1 MKQEFTLRTLGV
13 AIGLALAAP
22 ALFAQTP
29 AAAPKP
35 VSPPAAVKPA
45 AAPVTAPAATPAAAQ
60 PKPAAGVAATPAAP
74 AAPATPAPAAGTP
87 AIPGAPADP
96 NAPPPAPPP
105 PPLSDI
111 IFTNGDVITLDDK
124 RPAAQAVAVK
134 GTRII
139 AVGKAKE
146 ILARWKSEG
155 TEVVDLAGKTL
166 VPGFVDAW
174 GQMSRLGLYS
184 VAAPLQPPPAGS
196 VSDVNGLVRSL
207 RDWSKGDLAQRFGW
221 VIGYG
226 YDDSR
231 LREQRPLT
239 RQDLDGVSADKPVL
253 VIHHSGRQV
262 VANSRALELAGITRD
277 SVSPPAGSIGRWP
290 GSKEPDGVLDGAA
303 AAALLGA
310 LPKLSADD
318 RQALI
323 QQGQTLYLQ
332 NGYTTAVEGR
342 ATPED
347 LALYTQAAD
356 TGALKLDVMIY
367 ADLASAGGAL
377 KGHKSVGPKYYKNRL
392 RLAGVSFALDGVAE
406 DRSAWLT
413 QPYQLPPPGKR
424 SAYSGYPWATDEAAA
439 DLFTRAYAGGWPVAV
454 QANGDAAIAQ
464 AIAGLRAA
472 AVQPAS
478 PPADP
483 PSKLSAKQ
491 RARQAL
497 NDAARQPAP
506 PRPPLLVGAQAV
518 GDAQLDALK
527 EAGAAVSFAPQ
538 RLALSLA
545 ALKDYTLGPERAAR
559 FAPAAA
565 AQARGLPVMLH
576 ADPARLDPSPFAVMA
591 AAIKRPLGEDQQLA
605 PLDALKAVTLLP
617 ARQLGEEK
625 VKGSIAAGK
634 LADFAVL
641 SANPLKTPADKL
653 GEIRVVG
660 TVKEGV
666 TVFSSNE
673 GGVPITR

>member
-35 VSPPAAVKPA
+35 VSPPAVVKP
-45 AAPVTAPAATPAAAQ
+45 AAPVTAPAVAQAKPAAA
-60 PKPAAGVAATPAAP
+60 AATP

-87 AIPGAPADP
+87 AVPGAPADP

-134 GTRII
+134 GTKII

-196 VSDVNGLVRSL
+196 VTDVNGLVRSL

-239 RQDLDGVSADKPVL
+239 RQDLDAVSADKPVL

-262 VANSRALELAGITRD
+262 VLNSRALELAGITRD
-277 SVSPPAGSIGRWP
+277 SANPPAGSIGRWP
-290 GSKEPDGVLDGAA
+290 GSREPDGVLDGAA

-367 ADLASAGGAL
+367 ADLASAGSAL
-377 KGHKSVGPKYYKNRL
+377 KSHKSVGPKYYKNRL

-439 DLFTRAYAGGWPVAV
+439 ELFTRAAAGGWPVAV
-454 QANGDAAIAQ
+454 QANGDAAIDQ

-472 AVQPAS
+472 AAVQPAS
-478 PPADP
+478 PTAEIG
-483 PSKLSAKQ
+483 
-491 RARQAL
+491 RA
-497 NDAARQPAP
+497 
-506 PRPPLLVGAQAV
+506 
-518 GDAQLDALK
+518 
-527 EAGAAVSFAPQ
+527 SC
-538 RLALSLA
+538 
-545 ALKDYTLGPERAAR
+545 
-559 FAPAAA
+559 
-565 AQARGLPVMLH
+565 RG
-576 ADPARLDPSPFAVMA
+576 
-591 AAIKRPLGEDQQLA
+591 
-605 PLDALKAVTLLP
+605 
-617 ARQLGEEK
+617 
-625 VKGSIAAGK
+625 
-634 LADFAVL
+634 
-641 SANPLKTPADKL
+641 
-653 GEIRVVG
+653 RV
-660 TVKEGV
+660 
-666 TVFSSNE
+666 
-673 GGVPITR
+673 

>member
-1 MKQEFTLRTLGV
+1 MKHEFTLRTLGA

-29 AAAPKP
+29 TAAPKP
-35 VSPPAAVKPA
+35 VTAPPAAAKPA
-45 AAPVTAPAATPAAAQ
+45 AAPVTTPAVAPA
-60 PKPAAGVAATPAAP
+60 KPATTPAAP
-74 AAPATPAPAAGTP
+74 ATGATPATGTAP
-87 AIPGAPADP
+87 TGSAAPADP

-111 IFTNGDVITLDDK
+111 IFTNGDVVTLDDK
-124 RPAAQAVAVK
+124 RPAAQAVAIK
-134 GTRII
+134 GTRIV
-139 AVGKAKE
+139 AVGKAKD

-174 GQMSRLGLYS
+174 GQLSRLGLYS
-184 VAAPLQPPPAGS
+184 VAAPLQPPPGGS
-196 VSDVNGLVRSL
+196 VSDINGLVRTL
-207 RDWSKGDLAQRFGW
+207 RDWSRGDLAQRFGW
-221 VIGYG
+221 IIGYG

-239 RQDLDGVSADKPVL
+239 RQDLDAVSADKPVL

-310 LPKLSADD
+310 LPRLSADD

-356 TGALKLDVMIY
+356 TGALKLDVMLY
-367 ADLASAGGAL
+367 ADLASASGAL

-424 SAYSGYPWATDEAAA
+424 SAYSGYAWASDEAQSWVRASLHILRSWRRQQL
-439 DLFTRAYAGGWPVAV
+439 DLCHRRLGWTCRASVTPFYLARWGRWDDPAQAQEDPAHPVRLLPELRTLGLKLRDCSSMGLPGWVRVSV
-454 QANGDAAIAQ
+454 QA
-464 AIAGLRAA
+464 
-472 AVQPAS
+472 
-478 PPADP
+478 P
-483 PSKLSAKQ
+483 PSQ
-491 RARQAL
+491 QAL
-497 NDAARQPAP
+497 SQLWRQ
-506 PRPPLLVGAQAV
+506 VIG
-518 GDAQLDALK
+518 
-527 EAGAAVSFAPQ
+527 ESSFVPTVRQ
-538 RLALSLA
+538 SGFQSLST
-545 ALKDYTLGPERAAR
+545 Y
-559 FAPAAA
+559 
-565 AQARGLPVMLH
+565 
-576 ADPARLDPSPFAVMA
+576 
-591 AAIKRPLGEDQQLA
+591 
-605 PLDALKAVTLLP
+605 
-617 ARQLGEEK
+617 
-625 VKGSIAAGK
+625 
-634 LADFAVL
+634 
-641 SANPLKTPADKL
+641 
-653 GEIRVVG
+653 
-660 TVKEGV
+660 
-666 TVFSSNE
+666 
-673 GGVPITR
+673 

>member
-1 MKQEFTLRTLGV
+1 MKHEFTLRTLGA

-35 VSPPAAVKPA
+35 ATPVPAAAVKPA
-45 AAPVTAPAATPAAAQ
+45 PATAPAAPPA
-60 PKPAAGVAATPAAP
+60 KPAAGPAAAPVAATAAP
-74 AAPATPAPAAGTP
+74 AGTPPAAGT
-87 AIPGAPADP
+87 APADP

-111 IFTNGDVITLDDK
+111 IFTNGDVLTLDDK
-124 RPAAQAVAVK
+124 RPSAQAVAIK
-134 GTRII
+134 GTKII
-139 AVGKAKE
+139 AVGKSKE

-174 GQMSRLGLYS
+174 GQLSRLGLYS

-196 VSDVNGLVRSL
+196 VSDINGLVRSL
-207 RDWSKGDLAQRFGW
+207 RDWSKADLAQRFGW
-221 VIGYG
+221 IIGYG

-231 LREQRPLT
+231 LREQRPLS
-239 RQDLDGVSADKPVL
+239 RQDLDAVSTDKPVL

-262 VANSRALELAGITRD
+262 VLNSRALELAGITRD
-277 SVSPPAGSIGRWP
+277 SANPPAGRIGRWP
-290 GSKEPDGVLDGAA
+290 GSKEPDGSLDGAA
-303 AAALLGA
+303 ATALLGA

-356 TGALKLDVMIY
+356 TGALKLDVMLY

-377 KGHKSVGPKYYKNRL
+377 KGHKSVGPRYYKNRL

-424 SAYSGYPWATDEAAA
+424 SAYSGYPWASDEAAA
-439 DLFTRAYAGGWPVAV
+439 ELFARAAAGGWPVAV
-454 QANGDAAIAQ
+454 EANGDAAIDQ
-464 AIAGLRAA
+464 AIKGLRAAA

-478 PPADP
+478 APATLP
-483 PSKLSAKQ
+483 TAQPAKPAAKQ
-491 RARQAL
+491 RARQPL
-497 NDAARQPAP
+497 GDAARQPAP

-527 EAGAAVSFAPQ
+527 EAGAAISFAPQ

-565 AQARGLPVMLH
+565 AQARGLPVLLH

-591 AAIKRPLGEDQQLA
+591 AAAKRPLGEDQQLA
-605 PLDALKAVTLLP
+605 PLDALKALTLQP

-625 VKGSIAAGK
+625 LKGSIAAGK

-666 TVFSSNE
+666 TVFGSGE

>member
-1 MKQEFTLRTLGV
+1 MKHEFTLRTLGA

-29 AAAPKP
+29 VAAPKP
-35 VSPPAAVKPA
+35 VSPPTAVKPA
-45 AAPVTAPAATPAAAQ
+45 AVPVAAPAAAQAKPAAGAATPAAQ
-60 PKPAAGVAATPAAP
+60 
-74 AAPATPAPAAGTP
+74 ATPAPAAGTP
-87 AIPGAPADP
+87 AVSGTPADP
-96 NAPPPAPPP
+96 NAAPPAPPP

-124 RPAAQAVAVK
+124 RPAAQAVAIK

-139 AVGKAKE
+139 AVGKSKE

-174 GQMSRLGLYS
+174 GQLSRLGLYS

-196 VSDVNGLVRSL
+196 VSDINGLVRSL
-207 RDWSKGDLAQRFGW
+207 RDWSKADLAQRFGW
-221 VIGYG
+221 IIGYG

-231 LREQRPLT
+231 LREQRPLS
-239 RQDLDGVSADKPVL
+239 RQDLDAVSTDKPVL

-262 VANSRALELAGITRD
+262 VMNSRGLELAGITRD
-277 SVSPPAGSIGRWP
+277 SVSPPAGRIGRWP
-290 GSKEPDGVLDGAA
+290 GSREPDGSLDGAA
-303 AAALLGA
+303 ATALLGA

-356 TGALKLDVMIY
+356 TGALKLDVMLY
-367 ADLASAGGAL
+367 ADLASASGAL
-377 KGHKSVGPKYYKNRL
+377 KGHKSLGPKYYKNRL

-424 SAYSGYPWATDEAAA
+424 SAYSGYPWATDEAATE
-439 DLFTRAYAGGWPVAV
+439 LFARAAAGGWPVAV
-454 QANGDAAIAQ
+454 EANGDAAIDQ
-464 AIAGLRAA
+464 AIKGLRAA
-472 AVQPAS
+472 AAVQHAS

-483 PSKLSAKQ
+483 PGKLPAKP
-491 RARQAL
+491 RARPAL

-527 EAGAAVSFAPQ
+527 EAGAALSFAPQ

-545 ALKDYTLGPERAAR
+545 AREGYALGPGRAAR

-565 AQARGLPVMLH
+565 AQARGLPVLLH

-591 AAIKRPLGEDQQLA
+591 AAIKRPIGEDQQLA
-605 PLDALKAVTLLP
+605 PLDALKALTLQP

-625 VKGSIAAGK
+625 LKGSIATGK

>member
-1 MKQEFTLRTLGV
+1 MKHEFTLRTLGA

-29 AAAPKP
+29 TVAPKP
-35 VSPPAAVKPA
+35 VTAPPAAAKPA
-45 AAPVTAPAATPAAAQ
+45 PAPVTTPAVAPTKPVTAPAAPAT
-60 PKPAAGVAATPAAP
+60 GATPATGTAP
-74 AAPATPAPAAGTP
+74 TGPA
-87 AIPGAPADP
+87 APADP

-111 IFTNGDVITLDDK
+111 IFTNGDVVTLDDK
-124 RPAAQAVAVK
+124 RPAAQAVAIK
-134 GTRII
+134 GTRIV
-139 AVGKAKE
+139 AVGKAKD

-174 GQMSRLGLYS
+174 GQLSRLGLYS
-184 VAAPLQPPPAGS
+184 VAAPLQPPPGGS
-196 VSDVNGLVRSL
+196 VSDINGLVRTL
-207 RDWSKGDLAQRFGW
+207 RDWSRGDLAQRFGW
-221 VIGYG
+221 IIGYG

-231 LREQRPLT
+231 LREQRPLS
-239 RQDLDGVSADKPVL
+239 RQDLDAVSTDKPVL

-262 VANSRALELAGITRD
+262 VMNSRALELAGITRD
-277 SVSPPAGSIGRWP
+277 SVSPPAGRIGRWP
-290 GSKEPDGVLDGAA
+290 GSREPDGSLDGAA
-303 AAALLGA
+303 ATALLGA

-356 TGALKLDVMIY
+356 TGALKLDVMLY

-377 KGHKSVGPKYYKNRL
+377 KGHKSVGPRYYKNRL

-424 SAYSGYPWATDEAAA
+424 SAYSGYPWASDEAAA
-439 DLFTRAYAGGWPVAV
+439 DLFTRAAAGGWPVAV
-454 QANGDAAIAQ
+454 QANGDAAIDQ
-464 AIAGLRAA
+464 AIKGLRAAA

-483 PSKLSAKQ
+483 PGRLPAKP
-491 RARQAL
+491 RARPAL

-527 EAGAAVSFAPQ
+527 EAGAAISFAPQ

-545 ALKDYTLGPERAAR
+545 ALKDYTLGPERSAR
-559 FAPAAA
+559 FAPAGSAL
-565 AQARGLPVMLH
+565 ARGLPVLLH

-591 AAIKRPLGEDQQLA
+591 AAIKRPIGEDQQLA
-605 PLDALKAVTLLP
+605 PLDALKALTLQP

-625 VKGSIAAGK
+625 LKGSIATGK

-666 TVFSSNE
+666 TVFGSNE

>member
-1 MKQEFTLRTLGV
+1 MKHEFTLRTLGA

-29 AAAPKP
+29 TAAPKP
-35 VSPPAAVKPA
+35 VTAPPAAAKPA
-45 AAPVTAPAATPAAAQ
+45 PAPVTTPAVAPA
-60 PKPAAGVAATPAAP
+60 KPATTPAAP
-74 AAPATPAPAAGTP
+74 ATGATPATGTAPTGPA
-87 AIPGAPADP
+87 APADP

-111 IFTNGDVITLDDK
+111 IFTNGDVVTLDDK
-124 RPAAQAVAVK
+124 RPAAQAVAIK
-134 GTRII
+134 GTRIV
-139 AVGKAKE
+139 AVGKAKD

-174 GQMSRLGLYS
+174 GQLSRLGLYS
-184 VAAPLQPPPAGS
+184 VAAPLQPPPGGS
-196 VSDVNGLVRSL
+196 VSDINGLVRTL
-207 RDWSKGDLAQRFGW
+207 RDWSRGDLAQRFGW
-221 VIGYG
+221 IIGYG

-239 RQDLDGVSADKPVL
+239 RQDLDAVSADKPVL

-262 VANSRALELAGITRD
+262 VLNGKALELAGITRD
-277 SVSPPAGSIGRWP
+277 SANPPAGSIGRWP

-310 LPKLSADD
+310 LPRLSADD

-342 ATPED
+342 ATPDD

-367 ADLASAGGAL
+367 ADLASAGPVL

-392 RLAGVSFALDGVAE
+392 RLAGVSLALDGVAE
-406 DRSAWLT
+406 DRSAWMS

-424 SAYSGYPWATDEAAA
+424 SAYSGYAWASDEAAT
-439 DLFTRAYAGGWPVAV
+439 DLITRAYAGGWQVAV
-454 QANGDAAIAQ
+454 QANGDAAIDQ

-472 AVQPAS
+472 ATKQPG
-478 PPADP
+478 
-483 PSKLSAKQ
+483 KG
-491 RARQAL
+491 RQ
-497 NDAARQPAP
+497 
-506 PRPPLLVGAQAV
+506 PLLVGAQALR
-518 GDAQLDALK
+518 DDQLDGLK

-545 ALKDYTLGPERAAR
+545 ALKDYTLGPERSAR
-559 FAPAAA
+559 FAPAGSAL
-565 AQARGLPVMLH
+565 ARGLPVLLH

-591 AAIKRPLGEDQQLA
+591 AAVKRPLGEEQQLA
-605 PLDALKAVTLLP
+605 PLDALKAVTLQP

-666 TVFSSNE
+666 TVFGSNE

>member
-1 MKQEFTLRTLGV
+1 MKHEFTLRTLGA

-22 ALFAQTP
+22 VLFAQTP

-35 VSPPAAVKPA
+35 
-45 AAPVTAPAATPAAAQ
+45 
-60 PKPAAGVAATPAAP
+60 
-74 AAPATPAPAAGTP
+74 ATPAPATAVKPAPATAAAPAKPAAGPATTPVATPTAAASAGTP
-87 AIPGAPADP
+87 SAAGTAPADP

-139 AVGKAKE
+139 AVGKTKE

-174 GQMSRLGLYS
+174 GQLSRLGLYS

-196 VSDVNGLVRSL
+196 VSDINGLVRSL
-207 RDWSKGDLAQRFGW
+207 RDWSKADLAQRFGW
-221 VIGYG
+221 IIGYG

-231 LREQRPLT
+231 LREQRPLS
-239 RQDLDGVSADKPVL
+239 RQDLDAVSTDKPVL

-262 VANSRALELAGITRD
+262 VLNSRALELAGITRD
-277 SVSPPAGSIGRWP
+277 SANPTAGSIGRWP

-303 AAALLGA
+303 AVALLGA

-356 TGALKLDVMIY
+356 TGALKLDVMLY
-367 ADLASAGGAL
+367 ADLASASGAL
-377 KGHKSVGPKYYKNRL
+377 KGHKSVGPRYYKNRL

-424 SAYSGYPWATDEAAA
+424 SAYSGYPWASDEAAA
-439 DLFTRAYAGGWPVAV
+439 DLFTRAAAGGWPVAV
-454 QANGDAAIAQ
+454 EANGDAAIDQ
-464 AIAGLRAA
+464 AIKGLRAAA

-483 PSKLSAKQ
+483 PGKLPAKP
-491 RARQAL
+491 RARPAL

-527 EAGAAVSFAPQ
+527 EAGAAISFAPQ

-565 AQARGLPVMLH
+565 AQARGLPVLLH

-591 AAIKRPLGEDQQLA
+591 AAIKRPIGEDQQLA
-605 PLDALKAVTLLP
+605 PLDALKALTLQP

-625 VKGSIAAGK
+625 LKGSIATGK

-666 TVFSSNE
+666 TVFGSNE